1 MRSIPEVCE
10 VSTFGP
16 AQAGAEPELVL
27 EVAHGATR
35 ARDFDRLRSA
45 LRGPYPSDL
54 RDFFFVNTD
63 VGAPEVAQRVA
74 EILSARNPRR
84 SLVVVRCLVPRT
96 FLDVNRLIDVDAT
109 PTTSKPGEMTPG
121 LHSWVRDPADRA
133 LLFERYRAYRTLVE
147 RLVDGA
153 CSAGGRAVMV
163 HSYAPR
169 SVDVPVDENIVAS
182 LRAAYAPEKR
192 ETWPLRSPVD
202 LIVDSPTGERLADP
216 ELVTR
221 TRAAFEAAGFAVELN
236 GAYALHPITLAGL
249 LAARHRGRV
258 LCLELRRD
266 LLVPEF
272 TPFEEMRADPAKVE
286 RLAEPLA
293 GTLEWSLQGT
303 PHKA

>member
-1 MRSIPEVCE
+1 MHSIPDVCE
-10 VSTFGP
+10 VATFGP
-16 AQAGAEPELVL
+16 ARAGQGPELVL

-35 ARDFDRLRSA
+35 ARDFDQLRAA
-45 LRGPYPSDL
+45 LRGPYPDDL

-63 VGAPEVAQRVA
+63 VGAPEVALRVA
-74 EILSARNPRR
+74 ELLSAADPTRAI
-84 SLVVVRCLVPRT
+84 VVVRCLVPRT
-96 FLDVNRLIDVDAT
+96 FLDVNRLIDVDSA
-109 PTTSKPGEMTPG
+109 PSTSKPGEMTPG
-121 LHSWVRDPADRA
+121 LHAWVREAGDRA

-147 RLVDGA
+147 RLVDDA
-153 CSAGGRAVMV
+153 CGAGGRAVMV

-192 ETWPLRSPVD
+192 DTWPLRAPVD

-216 ELVTR
+216 ALVER

-236 GAYALHPITLAGL
+236 GAYSLHPITLAGL
-249 LAARHRGRV
+249 LAARHRGHV

-272 TPFEEMRADPAKVE
+272 TPFREMRVDPAKIE
-286 RLAEPLA
+286 RIAAPLA
-293 GTLEWSLQGT
+293 AAL
-303 PHKA
+303 A